1 MSGGDLKFWG
11 IDGCPCGWFCVGLGA
26 GDSWDCF
33 LAKDIGEAHE
43 KLRQRNAK
51 LALIDIPIGLPD
63 KKGKRECDTKARQ
76 FVVGRRSSVF
86 SVPCR
91 QAVEAYRNASGDK
104 FVKEEVGRRVS
115 ETVGRGPLS
124 KQTWGIVPK
133 IAEVD
138 SFLCENK
145 DAQEF
150 FREMH
155 PEVCFCAF
163 NGKPLSHAKK
173 LKSGKINPEGM
184 KERKRILKTLL
195 PEAEKIFD
203 DIRNCYQYGVGD
215 DDILDALAGALTAK
229 FVNCGKYK
237 TLPSKPSP
245 DLHDL
250 PMQMLCFL
258 NQQNSGGGEGE

>member
-43 KLRQRNAK
+43 KLRRRNAK
-51 LALIDIPIGLPD
+51 PALIDIPIGLSDNADERRCD
-63 KKGKRECDTKARQ
+63 KAARK
-76 FVVGRRSSVF
+76 FIGHLYRSVF
-86 SVPCR
+86 RVPCR
-91 QAVEAYRNASGDK
+91 QAVKAYRDASGDK
-104 FVKEEVGRRVS
+104 YAKKEAGKRISKKFTDRVLS
-115 ETVGRGPLS
+115 E
-124 KQTWGIVPK
+124 QTWGIVPK

-138 SFLCENK
+138 LFLYENK

-163 NGKPLSHAKK
+163 NGKPLSRPKK
-173 LKSGKINPEGM
+173 SEGKINPEGM

-195 PEAEKIFD
+195 PKAENIFD
-203 DIRNCYQYGVGD
+203 GIRNCYRYGVGD
-215 DDILDALAGALTAK
+215 DDILDALVGALTAK
-229 FVNCGKYK
+229 LGGDECKNLQC
-237 TLPSKPSP
+237 KPP
-245 DLHDL
+245 E
-250 PMQMLCFL
+250 MLYF
-258 NQQNSGGGEGE
+258 SGGEIKRLP